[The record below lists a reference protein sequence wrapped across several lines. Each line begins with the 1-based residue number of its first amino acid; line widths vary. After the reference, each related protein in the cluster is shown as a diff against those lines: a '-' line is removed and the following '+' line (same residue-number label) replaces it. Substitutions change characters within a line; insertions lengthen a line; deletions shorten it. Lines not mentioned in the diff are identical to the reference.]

1 MIHTLIMVTKKK
13 SVRKKVRK
21 KSVEKKS
28 VKKPRRGWG
37 RSYGYN
43 LD

>member
-1 MIHTLIMVTKKK
+1 MVTKKK